1 MELVVHV
8 QAEYDYRF
16 ICPTREEL
24 FASLKECYFRV
35 MNDNLPIYGVP
46 DKLKEYST
54 SKKDIKKGNVRKPP
68 DSFRLKNED
77 SYEPEIIK
85 TTSSSNEELDLKMI
99 DPED

>member
-1 MELVVHV
+1 
-8 QAEYDYRF
+8 
-16 ICPTREEL
+16 
-24 FASLKECYFRV
+24 

-54 SKKDIKKGNVRKPP
+54 SKKDIKKGNVRMPP

-77 SYEPEIIK
+77 TYEPEIIK

-99 DPED
+99 DPEDQIPTHKVHRATYVKKGGDSSSTLQDF